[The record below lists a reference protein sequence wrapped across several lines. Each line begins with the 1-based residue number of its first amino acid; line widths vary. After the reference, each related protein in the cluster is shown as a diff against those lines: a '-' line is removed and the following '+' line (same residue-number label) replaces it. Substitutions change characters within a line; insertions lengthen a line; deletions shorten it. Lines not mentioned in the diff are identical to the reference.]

1 MSEITLYKLSSDMR
15 KLNKTLEN
23 PLVKTIQIRT
33 DIDIYNPMLLLTDFD
48 LSYNYMLWDNRYYF
62 INGAYYTANNVWRL
76 SCHIDV
82 LMTYKDVILSS
93 RGTVIRIGN
102 NNYLQGASI
111 PMTARPSMIQYQF
124 PNEPFKRNTENYVL
138 TAIGGESTLAQ

>member
-1 MSEITLYKLSSDMR
+1 MSEITLYKLASDMR

-23 PLVKTIQIRT
+23 PLVKSIQLRT
-33 DIDIYNPMLLLTDFD
+33 DIDIYNPTLLLTDFD
-48 LSYNYMLWDNRYYF
+48 IEYNYLLWDSRYYF
-62 INGAYYTANNVWRL
+62 INGAIYTANKVWRL

-93 RGTVIRIGN
+93 RGTVTRIGN

-111 PMTARPSMIQYQF
+111 PMTAKPTIAQYQF
-124 PNEPFKRNTENYVL
+124 PNEPFSYNTENYIL